1 MHEEPEYIL
10 EDADYGVGWDDGSTR
25 AKIEAWV
32 SNFAENQF
40 PAMNGVIIKC
50 LEEYE
55 AEQA

>member
-1 MHEEPEYIL
+1 MDAKEYIL
-10 EDADYGVGWDDGSTR
+10 NEGDLNHLGDPSVR

-32 SNFAENQF
+32 EKFAAEQF
-40 PAMNGVIIKC
+40 PAMNDVIVTC